1 MFSWSPILKK
11 SAVLLC
17 LIFTSCLAPDISN
30 WPKNIPPERSFDEVY
45 LDDSENQQLQLREE
59 YLEWILSFYE
69 GNLAYPSGWLGV
81 EAIVL
86 NSISTEEARPMAR
99 QLSQLGY
106 SIGAEWAKHNRLR
119 LIDSRMLA
127 LWGSALQMAENIQH
141 QTQSIELIST
151 DVEEILSGRMSKSD
165 IDEARYEE
173 LLKIDFFDGF

>member
-1 MFSWSPILKK
+1 M
-11 SAVLLC
+11 LC

-30 WPKNIPPERSFDEVY
+30 WPENIPPQSSFDEAY
-45 LDDSENQQLQLREE
+45 LDDSANQQLQSREE

-69 GNLAYPSGWLGV
+69 GNLAYPSGWLDV

-86 NSISTEEARPMAR
+86 NSIATEGARPMAS
-99 QLSQLGY
+99 QLSELGY

-127 LWGSALQMAENIQH
+127 LWGSTLQLAENIQH

-151 DVEEILSGRMSKSD
+151 DVEGILSGRMSNSE

-173 LLKIDFFDGF
+173 LLQIDFFDGF